1 MEIMVIKAKDLTDKI
16 IIIQIK
22 VQV

>member
-1 MEIMVIKAKDLTDKI
+1 MVIKAKDLTDKI